1 MAATDA
7 LFQAME
13 PLRLRYLDSPLPG
26 WLRVAGETV
35 LAMLPDSL
43 RRQLGVRHRR
53 LLMSLDAEGLQ
64 LRAQMDER
72 THLVGVLPLDDAV
85 LLEQLRELLDHNAG
99 NVPRWL
105 VLDVGQTL
113 RPVISV
119 PASAEARL
127 REVMLHEIDRQTPF
141 SHDQVSFEPRI
152 LSRDAQTRQL
162 RVELVVLPRARLD
175 AVLALLGPLANGLA
189 GVDVVDA
196 DGARLG
202 VNLLPLVGRSARQD
216 RSRNVNRWLALITV
230 AALFGAMWMTL
241 SNRSAE
247 LDATTARVDAAKV
260 KAREV
265 RILRNS
271 LKGSADA
278 ANFLARLS
286 ARQPTTLEVLA
297 DLTKR
302 IPDTTY
308 MEKIAINDGNIVL
321 IGQSQRAADLVGLLQ
336 GSTLFKTPTLTGSVQ
351 TDPRTGK
358 ERFTLTAV
366 VTGSN
371 RDKEAADASDR
382 KR

>member
-105 VLDVGQTL
+105 VVDVGQTL

-196 DGARLG
+196 NGARLG
-202 VNLLPLVGRSARQD
+202 VNLLPLAGRSARLD

-230 AALFGAMWMTL
+230 AALLGAMWMTL

-247 LDATTARVDAAKV
+247 LEATSARVDAANV

-302 IPDTTY
+302 IPDSTY
-308 MEKIAINDGNIVL
+308 LEKIAINDGNIVL